1 MQGRGAVQHDGVVLD
16 DDVQSV
22 PHLGD
27 ALIHHLLGGL
37 DVVGHTVLHQLL
49 HDEGAE
55 QLHRHLLGHAALI
68 DLQLGAHYD
77 NGAAGVV
84 HALTQQILAEAALLA
99 LEHITQGLESA
110 VVGAGDGSAAAAVV
124 DKGVHGLLK
133 HTPLVANDDVRRFQ
147 LHEAL

>member
-1 MQGRGAVQHDGVVLD
+1 MQSRRTVEQHGVLLD
-16 DDVQSV
+16 DVFQGV
-22 PHLGD
+22 PHLG
-27 ALIHHLLGGL
+27 ALLIHHLLGGL
-37 DVVGHTVLHQLL
+37 DVVGHAVLHQLL

-99 LEHITQGLESA
+99 LEHIAQGLEGA
-110 VVGAGDGSAAAAVV
+110 VVGAGDGPAAAAVV
-124 DKGVHGLLK
+124 DEGVHGLLQ